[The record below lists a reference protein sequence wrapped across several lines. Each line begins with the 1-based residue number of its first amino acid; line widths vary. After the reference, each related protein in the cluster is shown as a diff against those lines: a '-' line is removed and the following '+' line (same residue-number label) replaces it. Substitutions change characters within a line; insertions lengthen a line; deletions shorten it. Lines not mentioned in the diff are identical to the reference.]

1 MALTLTKSDR
11 SAGYSDVEDSQL
23 FSLMKNRDSKLEEA
37 KQAWNEFYKRYSK
50 YIWNRCLKQCRTA
63 PEGDVLA
70 KDIFQITV
78 KKVYENAS
86 KFDIE
91 KNNGVKGW
99 LSSVVHNEF
108 YNYFNK
114 YHLKFSNDEIP
125 DIPDSSEDEEEQLIN
140 DALYDQVVNIKFEA
154 LTKLLSCLTAKEYK
168 VVMIYMNYHQ
178 LDKPSSHLPDD
189 VMSALCAELNNIKSA
204 AVRQIKGRAMKKL
217 KKRAE
222 QI

>member
-1 MALTLTKSDR
+1 MTLTLTKSDR

-23 FSLMKNRDSKLEEA
+23 FALMKNRDSKPEEA
-37 KQAWNEFYKRYSK
+37 NQAWNEFYKRYSK
-50 YIWNRCLKQCRTA
+50 YIWNRCLRQCRTA

-70 KDIFQITV
+70 KDIFQITI
-78 KKVYENAS
+78 KKVFENAS
-86 KFDIE
+86 KFNVD

-99 LSSVVHNEF
+99 LSSVIHNEF
-108 YNYFNK
+108 YSYFNK

-154 LTKLLSCLTAKEYK
+154 LTKLLSCLTAREYK
-168 VVMIYMNYHQ
+168 VVMTYMNYHQ
-178 LDKPSSHLPDD
+178 LDKPAAHLPDD
-189 VMSALCAELNNIKSA
+189 VMSALRVELDNITPA